1 MIRRERRREAGTG
14 LAGML
19 TLFALLFCAGS
30 PASAEWVRAGGTHK
44 YDGYVDMATIAPT
57 RQRVT
62 LWTLKDFKV
71 IRQIPKG
78 PYHSMA
84 VKKQFDCRAGKG
96 RLLQTKYY
104 MEQMGKGRA
113 FFTTQGTRQW
123 SRVIPGSD
131 GETEWKIACQIAS

>member
-1 MIRRERRREAGTG
+1 MIRMRRGLC

-19 TLFALLFCAGS
+19 VLFGLLLCTVG

-57 RQRVT
+57 GQRVT
-62 LWTLKDFKV
+62 LWTLRDFKV
-71 IRQIPKG
+71 TRQIPTG

-96 RLLQTKYY
+96 RLLRTKYY
-104 MEQMGKGRA
+104 TEQMGKGRA
-113 FFTTQGTRQW
+113 FFSTKGTRQW

-131 GETEWKIACQIAS
+131 GETEWKIACQIAP